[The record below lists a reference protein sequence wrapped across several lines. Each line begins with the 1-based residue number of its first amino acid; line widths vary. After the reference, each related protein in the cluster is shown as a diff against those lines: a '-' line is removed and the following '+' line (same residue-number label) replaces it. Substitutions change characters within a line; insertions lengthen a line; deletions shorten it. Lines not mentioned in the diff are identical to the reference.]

1 MSLLRF
7 VPCANKAAGAVCS
20 LPTSEPF
27 AHVQIAARCLVVTFP
42 EPVRPG
48 AQNAPQ
54 STNHYSSPSSWIVAT
69 KDVLK
74 RQDKDLEMLLNDFMI
89 KF

>member
-1 MSLLRF
+1 MLVGPLFFIFMVYRGVF
-7 VPCANKAAGAVCS
+7 
-20 LPTSEPF
+20 L
-27 AHVQIAARCLVVTFP
+27 CLVVTFP

-74 RQDKDLEMLLNDFMI
+74 RPDKDLEMLLNDFMI

>member
-1 MSLLRF
+1 MEDGTTLGR
-7 VPCANKAAGAVCS
+7 AETG
-20 LPTSEPF
+20 EP
-27 AHVQIAARCLVVTFP
+27 HTVVTFP